1 MRQRI
6 SAVASSKR
14 HAIPGCQTSRISKPA
29 CFLGQSEGVTSDREA
44 HHGTNGWLYCASIEP
59 ETAEEQ
65 AAWRKASPAGRDA
78 VSPIRRPRAFS
89 RALGAMAAQQAGPR
103 GRIVLLRNTVD
114 GRTFCTAHKSQTVYH
129 GPVVSADAPVRRLE
143 TASSDLETGHPT
155 TNVGFHRNSAAE
167 AQQSWPHNRCN

>member
-1 MRQRI
+1 MAQ
-6 SAVASSKR
+6 
-14 HAIPGCQTSRISKPA
+14 G
-29 CFLGQSEGVTSDREA
+29 E
-44 HHGTNGWLYCASIEP
+44 
-59 ETAEEQ
+59 
-65 AAWRKASPAGRDA
+65 AGRDA
-78 VSPIRRPRAFS
+78 VSPIRRPRAFA

-155 TNVGFHRNSAAE
+155 TNVCFLSAVARKSVILDGTSTTTCRGCMSEHRRQEPIWTSVRGAGVKAVSPAE
-167 AQQSWPHNRCN
+167 RGRSEATRLDVGEHKRTLLG